1 MGAAHC
7 QGCSWCMSMKKPH
20 MLNWRLF
27 TASRARSGHCTAS
40 QTWPAPPVAHHTCPV
55 LHLTLGLCP
64 LYCPQCGIPEAGGL
78 ALFRALARGNSTL
91 RVLSLNNNS
100 IGNKSASA
108 LGELLSVNF
117 ALQVGLV
124 I

>member
-1 MGAAHC
+1 M
-7 QGCSWCMSMKKPH
+7 
-20 MLNWRLF
+20 
-27 TASRARSGHCTAS
+27 
-40 QTWPAPPVAHHTCPV
+40 TCV
-55 LHLTLGLCP
+55 
-64 LYCPQCGIPEAGGL
+64 QCGIPEAGGL

-117 ALQVGLV
+117 ALQVSGAHSILHHHALCCATLLCNRTALPMCIELV
-124 I
+124 SLPS